1 MRWRWPPENVVG
13 VAVGVL
19 PHQAHVVQQFI
30 DPLAP
35 LLLGGEF
42 GVKIQRLPDDV
53 HDRHTGVQGGIGILK
68 DHLDT
73 LAVGEQL
80 GAVRWLI
87 SVPS

>member
-1 MRWRWPPENVVG
+1 MDTSRAEMGSSQTMNSGLTARARAMPLAAGELVG

-53 HDRHTGVQGGIGILK
+53 HDRHTGV
-68 DHLDT
+68 
-73 LAVGEQL
+73 
-80 GAVRWLI
+80 
-87 SVPS
+87 